1 MSYSNGLLSDQSY
14 QTANKYVQRGLPGVG
29 FKLTVMGDYDM
40 QNKKLTNVKSGT
52 DSNDAVN
59 KSQLDATTNLLHGS
73 RAGDVVNDKAVIY
86 SNTGAVHANSLYI
99 EDPPD
104 QGNSNEVRIMTEHQS
119 YPNIH
124 LNIPDLHNF
133 DGHGGRPKSE
143 LMVTSVEQTV
153 TGKKVFENIEVHDPT
168 SNNQAANKN
177 YADTK
182 LSLTGG
188 TMTGDLILPHH
199 NYPIPGNTNKVINYE
214 SQREIFLSRQESFPM
229 QADINMNNNFIQ
241 NIATPT
247 LSHQATN
254 KGYCDYNFLNRQK
267 GGRIMGSLSMNQNDL
282 FEIPAPKYESSAAN
296 KNYVDNQ
303 MGTKADL
310 SKTTTQTFQGRV
322 QVPDFNSGGH
332 NGSDIVNL
340 RYIDGIFL
348 NKKTGGTLNN
358 PITFLSSLPSN
369 QRQIHN
375 IGSPQFISSAAN
387 KQYVDGEIGKI
398 APVDTTPFVKLDG
411 SRTMTGNLDMGG
423 KKIIGVGNPT
433 ASFHSTD
440 AVNFHSMVNTLAG
453 FRHGLN
459 ISFVHLDGS
468 EAMTGVLN
476 MNNQKISNLKIPEF
490 NTDAANKQ
498 YIDEA
503 LLKSHLVSSHI
514 ENAFKYLSDQD
525 ESSSERN
532 IIVHGIQDFNGS
544 PHKNKKAYD
553 IDLIYTSGTHNYDSK
568 IGINLY
574 PLPVGKFTIIMEYYF
589 PEDINISLLAEASTA
604 IINKQTITNFTSYKK
619 QLVQINQQTK
629 DTPDYLFFTIRGSGT
644 TATNPEGYL
653 IFYGV
658 KEWVDTVPSEIYDH
672 ALETGMFE
680 YDNGNMKMYN
690 DIDMNN
696 HNIINSNQTTS
707 LTDFMNYFTLFKN
720 FMKNKTYIDTFSNF
734 YDLKEPSTFILDG
747 PAISG
752 IQPNMSIN
760 SSGSNHITV
769 SGFDPIK
776 GLQFNSSTKIIINLG
791 FSVNQNTPYT
801 IMVSLT
807 LKSILKV
814 YFVEPIN
821 EQTIYYPAYILTP
834 LKNTI
839 GIQKSHI
846 LKETVIY
853 PSVFNNKQI
862 MIWINFNPS
871 TNQYKLIIGNGNFV
885 KIISSPTS
893 NFSTNKIRIDAN
905 YNIINKICYKNQH
918 FASAETFTKMMF
930 EERKNGS
937 YF

>member
-1 MSYSNGLLSDQSY
+1 MSYSNGLLPDQSY

-29 FKLTVMGDYDM
+29 FKLTVAGDYDM

-168 SNNQAANKN
+168 SNNQAANKS

-247 LSHQATN
+247 SSHQVTN

-267 GGRIMGSLSMNQNDL
+267 GGVIMGPLSMNRNDL
-282 FEIPAPKYESSAAN
+282 TGIPDTPKFGYSAVN
-296 KNYVDNQ
+296 KNYVDGEISKIP
-303 MGTKADL
+303 GTDTSPFLK
-310 SKTTTQTFQGRV
+310 
-322 QVPDFNSGGH
+322 
-332 NGSDIVNL
+332 
-340 RYIDGIFL
+340 IDG
-348 NKKTGGTLNN
+348 T
-358 PITFLSSLPSN
+358 
-369 QRQIHN
+369 R
-375 IGSPQFISSAAN
+375 A
-387 KQYVDGEIGKI
+387 
-398 APVDTTPFVKLDG
+398 
-411 SRTMTGNLDMGG
+411 MTGNLDMGDHSIQKVG
-423 KKIIGVGNPT
+423 DPVNSDDVATKNYVDAEIGYI
-433 ASFHSTD
+433 STP
-440 AVNFHSMVNTLAG
+440 FLK
-453 FRHGLN
+453 
-459 ISFVHLDGS
+459 LDGTR
-468 EAMTGVLN
+468 AMTGVLN
-476 MNNQKISNLKIPEF
+476 MNDHKISNLKMPEL
-490 NTDAANKQ
+490 NTNAANKQ

-553 IDLIYTSGTHNYDSK
+553 IDLIYTSGTRNYDSK

-653 IFYGV
+653 VFYGV

-672 ALETGMFE
+672 VLETGMFE
-680 YDNGNMKMYN
+680 YDNGNMKIFHDIDLN
-690 DIDMNN
+690 NNKIINSSGIDMNN
-696 HNIINSNQTTS
+696 HKIENLSDATNTNDAINKGQ
-707 LTDFMNYFTLFKN
+707 LDEFKN
-720 FMKNKTYIDTFSNF
+720 EFDRYRFFVKNHSFLNIFSYLVFDFN
-734 YDLKEPSTFILDG
+734 EPGKFIVKFFNQD
-747 PAISG
+747 PYISG
-752 IQPNMSIN
+752 IA
-760 SSGSNHITV
+760 SNETPSLNI
-769 SGFDPIK
+769 
-776 GLQFNSSTKIIINLG
+776 SSTLNKRISYNNFEPKKGIQFSSSHRLIMELDYNVDEHSSYTMLII
-791 FSVNQNTPYT
+791 
-801 IMVSLT
+801 MT
-807 LKSILKV
+807 LKDNLKIS
-814 YFVEPIN
+814 FIEPTQGLIS
-821 EQTIYYPAYILTP
+821 YYPVYIVNKVVRTLSIQTSNNNYTHSQQLP
-834 LKNTI
+834 LAVSD
-839 GIQKSHI
+839 Q
-846 LKETVIY
+846 
-853 PSVFNNKQI
+853 QI
-862 MIWINFNPS
+862 MIWIQHKAAPPPYSAQSVSKLTITGSRHGTTYSYLIPPS
-871 TNQYKLIIGNGNFV
+871 Y
-885 KIISSPTS
+885 
-893 NFSTNKIRIDAN
+893 FSTNKLRIETGN
-905 YNIINKICYKNQH
+905 NIINKICYQH
-918 FASAETFTKMMF
+918 QYIEYSIQNPDYVRLLF
-930 EERKNGS
+930 EEMKNGTLVDLS
-937 YF
+937 Q

>member
-1 MSYSNGLLSDQSY
+1 M
-14 QTANKYVQRGLPGVG
+14 
-29 FKLTVMGDYDM
+29 
-40 QNKKLTNVKSGT
+40 
-52 DSNDAVN
+52 
-59 KSQLDATTNLLHGS
+59 
-73 RAGDVVNDKAVIY
+73 
-86 SNTGAVHANSLYI
+86 
-99 EDPPD
+99 
-104 QGNSNEVRIMTEHQS
+104 
-119 YPNIH
+119 
-124 LNIPDLHNF
+124 
-133 DGHGGRPKSE
+133 
-143 LMVTSVEQTV
+143 
-153 TGKKVFENIEVHDPT
+153 
-168 SNNQAANKN
+168 
-177 YADTK
+177 
-182 LSLTGG
+182 
-188 TMTGDLILPHH
+188 
-199 NYPIPGNTNKVINYE
+199 
-214 SQREIFLSRQESFPM
+214 
-229 QADINMNNNFIQ
+229 
-241 NIATPT
+241 
-247 LSHQATN
+247 
-254 KGYCDYNFLNRQK
+254 
-267 GGRIMGSLSMNQNDL
+267 
-282 FEIPAPKYESSAAN
+282 
-296 KNYVDNQ
+296 
-303 MGTKADL
+303 
-310 SKTTTQTFQGRV
+310 
-322 QVPDFNSGGH
+322 
-332 NGSDIVNL
+332 
-340 RYIDGIFL
+340 
-348 NKKTGGTLNN
+348 
-358 PITFLSSLPSN
+358 
-369 QRQIHN
+369 
-375 IGSPQFISSAAN
+375 
-387 KQYVDGEIGKI
+387 
-398 APVDTTPFVKLDG
+398 
-411 SRTMTGNLDMGG
+411 
-423 KKIIGVGNPT
+423 
-433 ASFHSTD
+433 
-440 AVNFHSMVNTLAG
+440 
-453 FRHGLN
+453 
-459 ISFVHLDGS
+459 
-468 EAMTGVLN
+468 
-476 MNNQKISNLKIPEF
+476 
-490 NTDAANKQ
+490 
-498 YIDEA
+498 
-503 LLKSHLVSSHI
+503 
-514 ENAFKYLSDQD
+514 
-525 ESSSERN
+525 
-532 IIVHGIQDFNGS
+532 
-544 PHKNKKAYD
+544 
-553 IDLIYTSGTHNYDSK
+553 IYTSGTHNYDSK

-629 DTPDYLFFTIRGSGT
+629 NTPDYLFFTIRGSGT

-680 YDNGNMKMYN
+680 YDNDNMKMYN

-696 HNIINSNQTTS
+696 HNIINSNQITS

-760 SSGSNHITV
+760 SSGSSHITV

-791 FSVNQNTPYT
+791 FSINQNTPYT

-807 LKSILKV
+807 LKAILRV

-821 EQTIYYPAYILTP
+821 EQTIYYPAYILIP

-871 TNQYKLIIGNGNFV
+871 TNQYELIIGNGNLV
-885 KIISSPTS
+885 KIISSPIS

>member
-1 MSYSNGLLSDQSY
+1 MSYSNGLLPDQSY
-14 QTANKYVQRGLPGVG
+14 QTANKYGQRGLPGVG
-29 FKLTVMGDYDM
+29 FKLMVTGDYDM
-40 QNKKLTNVKSGT
+40 QNEKLTNVKSGT

-59 KSQLDATTNLLHGS
+59 KSQLDTTTNLLHGS

-168 SNNQAANKN
+168 SNNQAVNKS

-247 LSHQATN
+247 SSHQVTN

-267 GGRIMGSLSMNQNDL
+267 GGVLMGPLSMNRNDL
-282 FEIPAPKYESSAAN
+282 TGIPDTPKFGYSAVN
-296 KNYVDNQ
+296 KNYVDGEISKIP
-303 MGTKADL
+303 GTDTSPFLK
-310 SKTTTQTFQGRV
+310 
-322 QVPDFNSGGH
+322 
-332 NGSDIVNL
+332 
-340 RYIDGIFL
+340 IDG
-348 NKKTGGTLNN
+348 T
-358 PITFLSSLPSN
+358 
-369 QRQIHN
+369 R
-375 IGSPQFISSAAN
+375 A
-387 KQYVDGEIGKI
+387 
-398 APVDTTPFVKLDG
+398 
-411 SRTMTGNLDMGG
+411 MTGNLDMGDHSIQKAG
-423 KKIIGVGNPT
+423 EPVNSDDVATKNYVDAEIGYI
-433 ASFHSTD
+433 STP
-440 AVNFHSMVNTLAG
+440 FLK
-453 FRHGLN
+453 F
-459 ISFVHLDGS
+459 DGTR
-468 EAMTGVLN
+468 AMTGVLN
-476 MNNQKISNLKIPEF
+476 MNDHKISNLKMPEL

-532 IIVHGIQDFNGS
+532 IIVHGIQDFNRS

-553 IDLIYTSGTHNYDSK
+553 IDLIYTSGTQNYDSK

-574 PLPVGKFTIIMEYYF
+574 PLPIGKFTIIMEYYF

-653 IFYGV
+653 VFYGV

-672 ALETGMFE
+672 VLETGMFE
-680 YDNGNMKMYN
+680 YDNSNMKMYN
-690 DIDMNN
+690 DIDMDN
-696 HNIINSNQTTS
+696 HNIINSYQITR
-707 LTDFMNYFTLFKN
+707 LTDFMNYFLSFKN
-720 FMKNKTYIDTFSNF
+720 FMKNKTYIDTFSHF
-734 YDLKEPSTFILDG
+734 YDLKEPSNFILDG
-747 PAISG
+747 SAISG
-752 IQPNMSIN
+752 INPNMSII
-760 SSGSNHITV
+760 SSGSSHITV

-776 GLQFNSSTKIIINLG
+776 GLQFNPSTKIIIDLG
-791 FSVNQNTPYT
+791 YMVNQNSPYT
-801 IMVSLT
+801 IMISLT
-807 LKSILKV
+807 LKDHLYI
-814 YFVEPIN
+814 YFVEPTH
-821 EQTIYYPAYILTP
+821 EQTAYYPMFIHNSFDHSIRIRVTNAGEIA
-834 LKNTI
+834 
-839 GIQKSHI
+839 QQ
-846 LKETVIY
+846 Y
-853 PSVFNNKQI
+853 PVVLDNKQS
-862 MIWINFNPS
+862 MIWIYYNPS
-871 TNQYKLIIGNGNFV
+871 DLKYEIIIGNGIF
-885 KIISSPTS
+885 KTYFSTPLS
-893 NFSTNKIRIDAN
+893 NFSTNKLRIDAN
-905 YNIINKICYKNQH
+905 NNIINKICYKNQH
-918 FASAETFTKMMF
+918 FASAETFIKMMF

>member
-14 QTANKYVQRGLPGVG
+14 QTVNKYVQKGLPGVG
-29 FKLTVMGDYDM
+29 FKLTVAGDYDM

-73 RAGDVVNDKAVIY
+73 HAGDVVYDKAVIY

-124 LNIPDLHNF
+124 LNIPDLHNV

-153 TGKKVFENIEVHDPT
+153 IGKKVFENIEVYDPT
-168 SNNQAANKN
+168 SNNQAANKS
-177 YADTK
+177 YTDTK

-229 QADINMNNNFIQ
+229 QVDINMNNNFIQ

-247 LSHQATN
+247 SSHQGVN

-340 RYIDGIFL
+340 RYIDDIFL

-398 APVDTTPFVKLDG
+398 APVDTTQLIKKDG
-411 SRTMTGNLDMGG
+411 SVPMAADLDMGTH
-423 KKIIGVGNPT
+423 KIINVGQPT
-433 ASFHSTD
+433 TDTD
-440 AVNFHSMVNTLAG
+440 AASKGYIDNTLA
-453 FRHGLN
+453 
-459 ISFVHLDGS
+459 
-468 EAMTGVLN
+468 E
-476 MNNQKISNLKIPEF
+476 
-490 NTDAANKQ
+490 
-498 YIDEA
+498 
-503 LLKSHLVSSHI
+503 SHLTSSHKSN
-514 ENAFKYLSDQD
+514 EFKYLNDPN
-525 ESSSERN
+525 ETSSEYN
-532 IIVHGIQDFNGS
+532 ITVEAFTDFNES
-544 PHKNKKAYD
+544 PHKNKKAFEITLQKD
-553 IDLIYTSGTHNYDSK
+553 VGTNDYRSRM
-568 IGINLY
+568 GFNLY
-574 PLPVGKFTIIMEYYF
+574 PLPLGTYTIIFEYYF
-589 PEDINISLLAEASTA
+589 PENTNIQLSCQSTTA
-604 IINKQTITNFTSYKK
+604 YVHKQIQKDFTDYSKL
-619 QLVQINQQTK
+619 LVQINNNSK
-629 DTPDYLFFTIRGSGT
+629 ITPDYLFFTIHGT
-644 TATNPEGYL
+644 AVVSNPEGY
-653 IFYGV
+653 IIVYGV
-658 KEWVDTVPSEIYDH
+658 KDWSDSVDSSVYDD
-672 ALETGMFE
+672 AFYVQMFE
-680 YDNGNMKMYN
+680 YKNGDMQMQT
-690 DIDMNN
+690 DIDMNTHKIKN
-696 HNIINSNQTTS
+696 NPLPTNPTDLLTKESLIINNTFTTGKIIYES
-707 LTDFMNYFTLFKN
+707 HSRSYYFHSYGVRTKLYNPHIN
-720 FMKNKTYIDTFSNF
+720 FIIINTNSNF
-734 YDLKEPSTFILDG
+734 YNHNDTLNIITSTKRSTPFSS
-747 PAISG
+747 PKKNFYRFPFST
-752 IQPNMSIN
+752 S
-760 SSGSNHITV
+760 SSGYV
-769 SGFDPIK
+769 
-776 GLQFNSSTKIIINLG
+776 KIIINRFLPCD
-791 FSVNQNTPYT
+791 S
-801 IMVSLT
+801 IVSIHT
-807 LKSILKV
+807 
-814 YFVEPIN
+814 
-821 EQTIYYPAYILTP
+821 
-834 LKNTI
+834 NTI
-839 GIQKSHI
+839 
-846 LKETVIY
+846 
-853 PSVFNNKQI
+853 NN
-862 MIWINFNPS
+862 
-871 TNQYKLIIGNGNFV
+871 G
-885 KIISSPTS
+885 
-893 NFSTNKIRIDAN
+893 
-905 YNIINKICYKNQH
+905 
-918 FASAETFTKMMF
+918 TFTISHHPITFKPLPII
-930 EERKNGS
+930 
-937 YF
+937 

>member
-14 QTANKYVQRGLPGVG
+14 QTANKYVRRGLPGVG
-29 FKLTVMGDYDM
+29 FKLTDTGDYDM
-40 QNKKLTNVKSGT
+40 QNEKLTNVKSGRN
-52 DSNDAVN
+52 SNDAVN
-59 KSQLDATTNLLHGS
+59 KSQLDTTTNLLHGS

-168 SNNQAANKN
+168 SNNQAANKS

-199 NYPIPGNTNKVINYE
+199 NYPIPGNTNKAISYE
-214 SQREIFLSRQESFPM
+214 TQRELFLSRRESFPM

-247 LSHQATN
+247 SSHQGVN

-375 IGSPQFISSAAN
+375 IGSPQFNSSAAN

-398 APVDTTPFVKLDG
+398 ASVDTTQFIKKDG
-411 SRTMTGNLDMGG
+411 SVPMAADLDMGTH
-423 KKIIGVGNPT
+423 KIENVKLPT
-433 ASFHSTD
+433 SVTD
-440 AVNFHSMVNTLAG
+440 VATKGYIDTTLA
-453 FRHGLN
+453 
-459 ISFVHLDGS
+459 
-468 EAMTGVLN
+468 E
-476 MNNQKISNLKIPEF
+476 
-490 NTDAANKQ
+490 
-498 YIDEA
+498 
-503 LLKSHLVSSHI
+503 SHLTSSHKSN
-514 ENAFKYLSDQD
+514 EFEYLNDPN
-525 ESSSERN
+525 ETSSEYN
-532 IIVHGIQDFNGS
+532 ITVDAFTDFNES
-544 PHKNKKAYD
+544 PHKNKKAFEITLQKD
-553 IDLIYTSGTHNYDSK
+553 AGTNNYRSRM
-568 IGINLY
+568 GFNLF
-574 PLPVGKFTIIMEYYF
+574 PLPLGTYTLIFEYYF
-589 PEDINISLLAEASTA
+589 PEDTNIQLSCQATTA
-604 IINKQTITNFTSYKK
+604 YVHKQVQKDFTDYSKL
-619 QLVQINQQTK
+619 LVQINNNSKT
-629 DTPDYLFFTIRGSGT
+629 TPDYLFFTIHGT
-644 TATNPEGYL
+644 AVVSNPEGY
-653 IFYGV
+653 IIVYGV
-658 KEWVDTVPSEIYDH
+658 KDWSDSVDPNIYDD
-672 ALETGMFE
+672 EFYVQMFE
-680 YDNGNMKMYN
+680 YKNG
-690 DIDMNN
+690 DMQMQTNINVNN
-696 HNIINSNQTTS
+696 HKITNLNKGINDTDAVNKLQLDSVSFYTNNQTYREI
-707 LTDFMNYFTLFKN
+707 FNE
-720 FMKNKTYIDTFSNF
+720 F
-734 YDLKEPSTFILDG
+734 YDLVETSRFNVNTNSYGLVILGVKPNLFFQSNRLITNFDRS
-747 PAISG
+747 SG
-752 IQPNMSIN
+752 IQLSN
-760 SSGSNHITV
+760 SY
-769 SGFDPIK
+769 
-776 GLQFNSSTKIIINLG
+776 INLG
-791 FSVNQNTPYT
+791 DDVDQNSSYTIFISLYFSDDIKIQFSDINQN
-801 IMVSLT
+801 I
-807 LKSILKV
+807 
-814 YFVEPIN
+814 F
-821 EQTIYYPAYILTP
+821 
-834 LKNTI
+834 
-839 GIQKSHI
+839 
-846 LKETVIY
+846 Y
-853 PSVFNNKQI
+853 PSFSIPYNNSRLRIDRSLYLHHHIIIPADFKNKQVMLWVCHNAPNNLYRFAISNHTSFIQSITSPASFKTKILRIIYNNHVKKIGLVKKFININSLDHHRI
-862 MIWINFNPS
+862 M
-871 TNQYKLIIGNGNFV
+871 L
-885 KIISSPTS
+885 
-893 NFSTNKIRIDAN
+893 
-905 YNIINKICYKNQH
+905 
-918 FASAETFTKMMF
+918 
-930 EERKNGS
+930 EELREGS
-937 YF
+937 FFR

>member
-29 FKLTVMGDYDM
+29 FKLTVTGDYDM

-168 SNNQAANKN
+168 SNNQAANKS

-247 LSHQATN
+247 SSHQVTN
-254 KGYCDYNFLNRQK
+254 KGYCDYNFLNRQS
-267 GGRIMGSLSMNQNDL
+267 GGVLMGSLSMNQNDL
-282 FEIPAPKYESSAAN
+282 FEIPAPKYGNSAVN
-296 KNYVDNQ
+296 KNYVD
-303 MGTKADL
+303 
-310 SKTTTQTFQGRV
+310 
-322 QVPDFNSGGH
+322 
-332 NGSDIVNL
+332 
-340 RYIDGIFL
+340 
-348 NKKTGGTLNN
+348 
-358 PITFLSSLPSN
+358 
-369 QRQIHN
+369 
-375 IGSPQFISSAAN
+375 
-387 KQYVDGEIGKI
+387 GEITKI
-398 APVDTTPFVKLDG
+398 DTTPFVKLDG
-411 SRTMTGNLDMGG
+411 SRAMTGNLDMGDHSIQKAG
-423 KKIIGVGNPT
+423 EPVNSDDVATKNYVDAEIGYI
-433 ASFHSTD
+433 STP
-440 AVNFHSMVNTLAG
+440 FLK
-453 FRHGLN
+453 
-459 ISFVHLDGS
+459 LDGTR
-468 EAMTGVLN
+468 AMTGVLN
-476 MNNQKISNLKIPEF
+476 MNDHKISNLKMPEL

-553 IDLIYTSGTHNYDSK
+553 IDLIYTSGTQNYDSK

-653 IFYGV
+653 VFYGV

-672 ALETGMFE
+672 VLETGMFE

-696 HNIINSNQTTS
+696 HNIINSNQITS
-707 LTDFMNYFTLFKN
+707 LTDFMNYFILFKN
-720 FMKNKTYIDTFSNF
+720 FMKNKTYIDIFSNF

-760 SSGSNHITV
+760 SSGSSHITV

-807 LKSILKV
+807 LKDILRV
-814 YFVEPIN
+814 YFVEPIT
-821 EQTIYYPAYILTP
+821 EQTIYYPAYILIP

-846 LKETVIY
+846 LNETVIY

-871 TNQYKLIIGNGNFV
+871 TNQYELIIGNGNFI
-885 KIISSPTS
+885 KIISSPIS